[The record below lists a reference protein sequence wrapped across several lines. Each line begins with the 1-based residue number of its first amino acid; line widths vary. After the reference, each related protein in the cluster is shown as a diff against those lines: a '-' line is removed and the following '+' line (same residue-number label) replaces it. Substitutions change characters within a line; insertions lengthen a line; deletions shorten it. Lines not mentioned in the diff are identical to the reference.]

1 MFLEI
6 NINIKINN
14 IIFFLKN
21 KILKNFKI
29 IIYFIKITLIFLN
42 SIFMKNQLFNS
53 QKISLFLFLIGTI
66 SCHEIPD
73 TSQVV
78 DELGSE
84 LFVSQDSE
92 YEAKLKTL
100 SLYMGQVFQD
110 PSARAELFGF
120 SKMEGNQGEI
130 SIELSKLFEGG
141 VVPSAKKKS
150 TIVAAFS
157 RGRTSKTSSSTVYS
171 TEELIAF
178 IKDYKIGIVAPYLA
192 ENFEEASLSQMTVS
206 WWTQEFE
213 DWKLNKDQEWQ
224 GETKASIVD
233 FSKDR
238 VEFHDQREFW
248 VNDAYAKKNPTIV
261 LGSFDFGNEIG
272 KDNRESTSGENFAI
286 QSFVNSAN
294 CQDLNQSSV
303 VRLLMPELMLT
314 SPIRSWPHPD
324 RLTLIIVL
332 GTNPGGNASSNT
344 IFSELEIKRGATGQW
359 RTSPGSFIM
368 VLFNKRPSN
377 SDEIQVTAVI
387 KVNPEGETESQVT
400 TVGNKTY
407 TQLHFS
413 QTFNKCG
420 TINNP
425 FTDRGF
431 GQRTY
436 LGVDYGIERFGKFQF
451 YLVPQI
457 QML

>member
-1 MFLEI
+1 M
-6 NINIKINN
+6 KI
-14 IIFFLKN
+14 
-21 KILKNFKI
+21 
-29 IIYFIKITLIFLN
+29 
-42 SIFMKNQLFNS
+42 QLFNS
-53 QKISLFLFLIGTI
+53 QKISLFLFIFLVGTS
-66 SCHEIPD
+66 SCHEIPNA
-73 TSQVV
+73 SQVV
-78 DELGSE
+78 DALGSE

-92 YEAKLKTL
+92 YEAKLKSL
-100 SLYMGQVFQD
+100 SLHMGQVFQD
-110 PSARAELFGF
+110 PNARAELFGF
-120 SKMEGNQGEI
+120 SKMEKNQGEI
-130 SIELSKLFEGG
+130 SIDLSKLFVSG
-141 VVPSAKKKS
+141 VDPSSKKKS
-150 TIVAAFS
+150 AIVDAFN
-157 RGRTSKTSSSTVYS
+157 RGRISKTSSPTVYS

-178 IKDYKIGIVAPYLA
+178 IRDYRIGIVAPYLA
-192 ENFEEASLSQMTVS
+192 ENFEEATLSQLTVS

-213 DWKLNKDQEWQ
+213 DWKLYKDQEWQ

-238 VEFHDQREFW
+238 VESNDRREFW

-272 KDNRESTSGENFAI
+272 KDKKESTSGENFAV

-332 GTNPGGNASSNT
+332 GTNPGGNATSNT

-359 RTSPGSFIM
+359 RTSPGSFIVNNWEDRQVDASV
-368 VLFNKRPSN
+368 VLFNRRPSN
-377 SDEIQVTAVI
+377 NDETQVTAVI
-387 KVNPEGETESQVT
+387 KVNPEGQTESQVT
-400 TVGNKTY
+400 TIGGWNFA
-407 TQLHFS
+407 QLHFS

-436 LGVDYGIERFGKFQF
+436 FGVDYGVERFGKFQF

-457 QML
+457 QLL